1 MKRVVFL
8 FIIMMIY
15 STVTMSQTSTV
26 NQTKVL
32 ITTSMGNITVV
43 LYNDTPLHRDNFI
56 KLINQGWYEGS
67 NFHRVINGFMI
78 QGGHR
83 KDGTQDPGYT
93 VPAEFRTQHLH
104 KKGALAAARQG
115 DQVNPEKA
123 SSGCQFY
130 LVQGVV
136 FTDEKLNEMEART
149 GKKMTAEQRQVYK
162 TIGGAPHLDGAYTV
176 FGEVVQGLD
185 VVDKIAAVAVSPQGS
200 VPLTPVT
207 FSMKILK

>member
-1 MKRVVFL
+1 MKRVFIL
-8 FIIMMIY
+8 FAIMMVY
-15 STVTMSQTSTV
+15 SATAWGQTATT

-56 KLINQGWYEGS
+56 KMINQGWYEGS
-67 NFHRVINGFMI
+67 NFHRVIKGFMI

-115 DQVNPEKA
+115 DQVNPKKA

-130 LVQGVV
+130 IVQGVV
-136 FTDEKLNEMEART
+136 FTDDKLNEMEART
-149 GKKMTAEQRQVYK
+149 GKKMTPEQRQVYK

-185 VVDKIAAVAVSPQGS
+185 VVDKIAAVPINQQTS
-200 VPLTPVT
+200 VPITPVT
-207 FSMKILK
+207 FSMKIVK

>member
-1 MKRVVFL
+1 
-8 FIIMMIY
+8 
-15 STVTMSQTSTV
+15 MSQTSTV

-93 VPAEFRTQHLH
+93 VPAEFRAQHLH